1 MQNAYESRYIEKL
14 QSKIIYRDTIY
25 KLLEEV
31 AVNSDVQF
39 NITTSVVNAKRMII
53 VPFLARSANANIR
66 PMLSPFASEPSTCS
80 PYLMSNFQVFIS
92 STPLYPQ
99 FQQYDFESYI
109 SEMSNFGIDGNI
121 NSTLCSGRISKE
133 MYENNYGYIVVDLS
147 RKHIEDNTT
156 AVSIDIAFRLDSLL
170 AMDFA
175 VYIETEKSL
184 TVNLLN
190 GSRIV

>member
-1 MQNAYESRYIEKL
+1 
-14 QSKIIYRDTIY
+14 
-25 KLLEEV
+25 
-31 AVNSDVQF
+31 
-39 NITTSVVNAKRMII
+39 
-53 VPFLARSANANIR
+53 
-66 PMLSPFASEPSTCS
+66 
-80 PYLMSNFQVFIS
+80 MSS
-92 STPLYPQ
+92 
-99 FQQYDFESYI
+99 
-109 SEMSNFGIDGNI
+109 FGIDGNI

-133 MYENNYGYIVVDLS
+133 MYENNYGYMVVDLS

-156 AVSIDIAFRLDSLL
+156 AVAIDISFRLDSLL